1 MWNEMGLRLNPPA
14 VSDANLLDEMIWS
27 SFPTFQ
33 ADVLVSATS
42 PVGEDQPHTEH
53 VGACGEKGLRI
64 HLTPSFLAGK
74 KLKEYGPQ
82 GMDSAKAFQQIP

>member
-1 MWNEMGLRLNPPA
+1 MGFHPSPPA
-14 VSDANLLDEMIWS
+14 VSDGSLCAEMAWS

-64 HLTPSFLAGK
+64 HLTPNFLAGK

-82 GMDSAKAFQQIP
+82 GMGSAKVFQQMP